1 MNNKIKQKYFK
12 NPKDIIINLFS
23 KTAHDLILKFSSIF
37 FISIFILTFFDYNY
51 ISKNNNVFLYIFLT
65 ILLID
70 AYVLTRI
77 KLSFFI
83 NIIGSIIFFFFLINT
98 YLGIDNIFSRLFIY
112 NFKRTENA
120 LNVFSMSIAIYFSLL
135 IITIYLIHLIFSFTN
150 KNRSEDSKLMKFII
164 YILKIVG
171 WILIFLLLLFIFFNE
186 IILSY
191 KNLEGWIINLTNK
204 LIPILGFSLIYL
216 HGELLL
222 KSLINIFRK
231 NNPHLSDYT
240 KRIED

>member
-1 MNNKIKQKYFK
+1 MKNKIKQKFFK

-23 KTAHDLILKFSSIF
+23 KTAPDLILKFSSIF
-37 FISIFILTFFDYNY
+37 FMSIFILTFFDYNY
-51 ISKNNNVFLYIFLT
+51 ISKNNDVFLYIFFT

-70 AYVLTRI
+70 VYVLTRT

-83 NIIGSIIFFFFLINT
+83 NIIGSIIFFFFLINA
-98 YLGIDNIFSRLFIY
+98 YIGIDNIFSRLFIY

-120 LNVFSMSIAIYFSLL
+120 LNVISILIAVYFSLL
-135 IITIYLIHLIFSFTN
+135 IITIYLIHLIFSFAN
-150 KNRSEDSKLMKFII
+150 KNRGENSKLMKFII
-164 YILKIVG
+164 YILKILG

-186 IILSY
+186 IILSD
-191 KNLEGWIINLTNK
+191 KNLESWIINLTNK

-216 HGELLL
+216 HGKLLL